1 MAWKVQDSSGRAKGA
16 ISAYG
21 WNILSATGSGLV
33 VVDHGSMSGLADDDH
48 PQYLLVANI
57 DDVAVNGETA
67 QPISSNWAFDHVAA
81 ADPHTGYRLES
92 ADHNHQTTGAE
103 AGQLDHGL
111 ALNGLTDDD
120 HTQYALL
127 AGRSGGQTLKGG
139 TGAAETLLL
148 QGTDHATVG
157 NIVINT
163 AAIAP
168 NATNGFL
175 YVPSCAGTPTGVPTT
190 FAGRVPIV
198 VDTTNNKLYFYSGGA
213 WRDAGP

>member
-1 MAWKVQDSSGRAKGA
+1 MAWKVLDSSGRAKGA

-21 WNILSATGSGLV
+21 WNILSQTGTGLMLL
-33 VVDHGSMSGLADDDH
+33 DHGGMSGLSDNDH
-48 PQYLLVANI
+48 PQYLLVVDI
-57 DDVAVNGETA
+57 DDTPVNGEIA

-81 ADPHTGYRLES
+81 ADPHTVYRLES
-92 ADHNHQTTGAE
+92 ADHNHESTGAQ
-103 AGQLDHGL
+103 AGQLDHGA
-111 ALNGLTDDD
+111 ALTGLTDDD

-139 TGAAETLLL
+139 TGAAETLILH
-148 QGTDHATVG
+148 GTAHATVG
-157 NIVINT
+157 SVVVNT
-163 AAIAP
+163 AAL
-168 NATNGFL
+168 ATTATDGFL
-175 YVPSCAGTPTGVPTT
+175 YVPGCAGTPTGVPTA